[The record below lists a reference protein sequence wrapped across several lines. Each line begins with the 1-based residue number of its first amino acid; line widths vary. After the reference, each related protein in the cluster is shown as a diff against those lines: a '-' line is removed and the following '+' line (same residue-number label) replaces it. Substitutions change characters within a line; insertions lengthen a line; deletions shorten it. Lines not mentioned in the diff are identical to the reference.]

1 LLFAEVAMPMPAMGV
16 PGMPMGLNMMP
27 AQMQM
32 AQLLG
37 GRHKGPADG
46 DSMQGTVIQY
56 DATKGFGF
64 VKTGDMPDM
73 YFKDST
79 GTLEVGSTV
88 AFHLKIM
95 PDGKMQARDITAG
108 LAAGETYQGTVDT
121 YNPVKGWGFIAV
133 EGFLAQIYF
142 KKDNLASGHEDELA
156 GSPCRVTVN
165 LTQDGKPQASA
176 VTILGPAVAGAGGK
190 GGVKRKI
197 NGAGGKAMDQSQ
209 KKMRPT
215 PGGNAGGAG
224 NASGVVTSYN
234 PTKGFGFIKCPMAAR
249 DVFLGKMQLQAAG
262 FTGLEEWKN
271 KQLTFNIS
279 TSPQGKPE
287 AVDVGVLY

>member
-1 LLFAEVAMPMPAMGV
+1 MDLKGQTVAFTVASQDGKLQARDLLFAEV
-16 PGMPMGLNMMP
+16 GMPMGLNMMP

-95 PDGKMQARDITAG
+95 SDGKMQ
-108 LAAGETYQGTVDT
+108 
-121 YNPVKGWGFIAV
+121 
-133 EGFLAQIYF
+133 
-142 KKDNLASGHEDELA
+142 
-156 GSPCRVTVN
+156 
-165 LTQDGKPQASA
+165 
-176 VTILGPAVAGAGGK
+176 
-190 GGVKRKI
+190 
-197 NGAGGKAMDQSQ
+197 
-209 KKMRPT
+209 
-215 PGGNAGGAG
+215 
-224 NASGVVTSYN
+224 
-234 PTKGFGFIKCPMAAR
+234 
-249 DVFLGKMQLQAAG
+249 
-262 FTGLEEWKN
+262 
-271 KQLTFNIS
+271 
-279 TSPQGKPE
+279 
-287 AVDVGVLY
+287 